1 MSAPRVRKAV
11 IPAAGLGT
19 RFLPATKAVPKE
31 MLPIVDVPTIQLVV
45 EEALDAG
52 IEEVILVTGRGK
64 ASIEDHFDHAYELED
79 TLLRRSKRELLE
91 QVAAIS
97 RRVRLISVR
106 QKEPL
111 GLGHAVLV
119 ARQVAGGEAVAVLL
133 GDDLIDTDGLPR
145 TGIGQLVDE
154 YQRQGGAA
162 GVIAL
167 LEVAPGQEH
176 LYGVVAGEVVA
187 GSDEGRL
194 LRLCDLVEKPAPG
207 TAPSR
212 LAIIGRYVLPPSI
225 WPILEST
232 APGKGGEIQLT
243 DALKTLALGDGCF
256 GLRFRGVRH
265 DAGDRLGY
273 LGANLAYAL
282 KRPDLRP
289 GLLALMRDL
298 VREHDPRGQG
308 SA

>member
-1 MSAPRVRKAV
+1 MSEPRVRKAV

-19 RFLPATKAVPKE
+19 RFLPATKAIPKE
-31 MLPIVDVPTIQLVV
+31 MLPIVDVPTIQLVI
-45 EEALDAG
+45 EEALAAG
-52 IEEVILVTGRGK
+52 IEEIILVTGRGK
-64 ASIEDHFDHAYELED
+64 SSIEDHFDIAYELED
-79 TLLRRSKRELLE
+79 TLARRGKRELLE
-91 QVAAIS
+91 PVAQLS

-119 ARQVAGGEAVAVLL
+119 ARQAANDEAVAVLL
-133 GDDLIDTDGLPR
+133 GDDLIDADGLPR
-145 TGIGQLVDE
+145 SGIGQLADE
-154 YQRQGGAA
+154 YARAGGRA

-167 LEVAPGQEH
+167 SEVPVGQEH
-176 LYGVVAGEVVA
+176 LYGVVAGDVVP

-194 LRLCDLVEKPAPG
+194 YKLRDMVEKPAPG

-225 WPILEST
+225 WSILERT
-232 APGKGGEIQLT
+232 PPGKGGEIQLT
-243 DALKTLALGDGCF
+243 DALRTLATTDGAGCLGYR
-256 GLRFRGVRH
+256 LRGVRH

-282 KRPDLRP
+282 KRDALKP
-289 GLLALMRDL
+289 GLLALMREL
-298 VREHDPRGQG
+298 VARHGG
-308 SA
+308 